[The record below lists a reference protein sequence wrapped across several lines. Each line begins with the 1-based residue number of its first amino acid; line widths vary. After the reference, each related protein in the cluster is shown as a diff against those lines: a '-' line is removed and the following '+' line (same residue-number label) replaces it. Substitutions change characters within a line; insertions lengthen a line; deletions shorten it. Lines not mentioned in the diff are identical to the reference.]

1 MNHSKFIKYIHK
13 SYKDL
18 ISNNTSDIS
27 NIYKKKLMYYLN
39 GGVQSVIYPL
49 IQFNTNLQS
58 QFNDTKSK
66 VDSLLMPDYLVKK
79 YQTYIENIQ
88 AHITLIQTNLSLVDQ
103 DKKIQNAQKETIKA
117 NFEDKIAKFTEL
129 IDLLTKGKEK
139 LEEKIKIDTERQR
152 IDDALNKKREE
163 LQAKYA
169 EETKNKL
176 EAELEAERKKQ
187 TQTPT
192 PTERKD

>member
-18 ISNNTSDIS
+18 ISNNTTVIS

-39 GGVQSVIYPL
+39 GGAQSVIYPL
-49 IQFNTNLQS
+49 VQFNTNLQS

-66 VDSLLMPDYLVKK
+66 VDSLIMPDYLVKK

-88 AHITLIQTNLSLVDQ
+88 AHIALIQNNTTLVDQ
-103 DKKIQNAQKETIKA
+103 DKKIQPQQKETIKA
-117 NFEDKIAKFTEL
+117 NFDDKIAKFTEL

-152 IDDALNKKREE
+152 IDDALNKKKEE

-169 EETKNKL
+169 EEIKIKL

-187 TQTPT
+187 TQTI
-192 PTERKD
+192 RKN